1 MGPKGSMPMVDTG
14 AGTYS
19 SRYTAFVNAFETL
32 QIVTPPRG
40 PRGNIWPLWE
50 LFTNVAKKSNRAID
64 GWIGPLVRQALDAKL
79 NGISGG
85 KKKNIDEGS
94 LLDHIAE
101 NTDDVKLIRDEV
113 SFFRHL
119 RRFAKDEVLLI
130 HFSPKLSS

>member
-1 MGPKGSMPMVDTG
+1 MGPKGTMPIVQ
-14 AGTYS
+14 ANVGTYN
-19 SRYTAFVNAFETL
+19 SRYSAFVNAFETL
-32 QIVTPPRG
+32 QIVMPPRG
-40 PRGNIWPLWE
+40 PRGNIWPAWE
-50 LFTNVAKKSNRAID
+50 LFTNVAKKSNRAMD
-64 GWIGPLVRQALDAKL
+64 DWIGPLVRQALDAKA

-119 RRFAKDEVLLI
+119 ATFA
-130 HFSPKLSS
+130 